1 MADYT
6 LVNLK
11 DEVEDMAPRGGLAPS
26 MEARFAREPL
36 GLRRS
41 GLSYQ
46 RLAPNFRMPFGHRH
60 GEQEEVYVV
69 LGGGGRAR
77 LGHEEVELRTWD
89 ALRVPGEVTRSFEA
103 GPDGVELL
111 VFGAPSN
118 ENRDVE
124 MAPGWWGDD

>member
-6 LVNLK
+6 LVNLR
-11 DEVEDMAPRGGLAPS
+11 EVEDTAPKGGLAPNL
-26 MEARFAREPL
+26 EARFAREPL
-36 GLRRS
+36 ELRRS

-69 LGGGGRAR
+69 LDGSGRAR
-77 LGHEEVELRTWD
+77 LGDTEVELHTWD

-103 GPDGVELL
+103 GPHGVALL

-118 ENRDVE
+118 GNRDVQ
-124 MAPGWWGDD
+124 MVPGWWGD